1 MTEQYNQIANSPILW
16 MAAAPALCFVFFQ
29 AWLFFRKSLK
39 TAADIGI
46 PDTAVRSAIR
56 GASIASIGPCFMML
70 SGILT
75 LMLYV
80 GAPMAWMRVDFIGS
94 VADALME
101 AAFTAD
107 GMGIKLGKDELS
119 VDYLCAAAIV
129 MTTCGLPFLLF
140 VSFFAHRMDKVNH
153 FMSGGNIHLIPIIG
167 SGAMIGSF
175 GALTMNFAYPL
186 GANTIAIIASA
197 LSMAAIVLYNRKAN
211 LQWLKEWGLTI
222 CMLIGMSVAVLY
234 K

>member
-1 MTEQYNQIANSPILW
+1 MTEAYSNIANNILMW
-16 MAAAPALCFVFFQ
+16 LAAAPALCFVFAQ
-29 AWLFFRKSLK
+29 ALLFFRKSVR
-39 TAADIGI
+39 TAKEMGI
-46 PDTAVRSAIR
+46 PEKNIKSAIR

-107 GMGIKLGKDELS
+107 GMGITLGKSELD
-119 VDYLCAAAIV
+119 VNYLCATAIV

-140 VSFFAHRMDKVNH
+140 VSFFAHKMDKVNST
-153 FMSGGNIHLIPIIG
+153 MSGGNVHLIPIIG
-167 SGAMIGSF
+167 GGAMLGSF

-186 GANTIAIIASA
+186 GANTVAILASA
-197 LSMAAIVLYNRKAN
+197 LSMACIVLYNRKAQ

-222 CMLIGMSVAVLY
+222 CMLVGMVIAVLV

>member
-1 MTEQYNQIANSPILW
+1 MTEEYSAIANSIFMWL
-16 MAAAPALCFVFFQ
+16 AAAPALCFVFAQ
-29 AWLFFRKSLK
+29 AFLFFRKSVR
-39 TAADIGI
+39 TARELGI
-46 PDTAVRSAIR
+46 TDKQVKGAIR
-56 GASIASIGPCFMML
+56 GASISSIGPCFMML

-107 GMGIKLGKDELS
+107 GMGITLGQSELD
-119 VDYLCAAAIV
+119 VHYLCAAAIV

-140 VSFFAHRMDKVNH
+140 VSFFAHRMEKVNKVI
-153 FMSGGNIHLIPIIG
+153 SGGNIKLIPIIG
-167 SGAMIGSF
+167 GGAMIGSF

-186 GANTIAIIASA
+186 GANTVAILVSA
-197 LSMAAIVLYNRKAN
+197 FSMACIVLYNRKAN
-211 LQWLKEWGLTI
+211 VQWLKEWGLTI
-222 CMLIGMSVAVLY
+222 CMLFGMTAAVIV

>member
-1 MTEQYNQIANSPILW
+1 MTEQYSDIANSWILW
-16 MAAAPALCFVFFQ
+16 MAAAPALCFVFAQ
-29 AWLFFRKSLK
+29 AFLFFRKSLR
-39 TAADIGI
+39 TAKEIGI
-46 PDTAVRSAIR
+46 SDAKVSSAIR

-107 GMGIKLGKDELS
+107 GMGLTLGKSELNAS
-119 VDYLCAAAIV
+119 YLCAAAIV

-140 VSFFAHRMDKVNH
+140 VSFFAHRMDKVNKVI
-153 FMSGGNIHLIPIIG
+153 SGGNVHLIPIIG
-167 SGAMIGSF
+167 SGALIGSF
-175 GALTMNFAYPL
+175 GALTMNFGYPL
-186 GANTIAIIASA
+186 GANTLAIISSASA
-197 LSMAAIVLYNRKAN
+197 MAGITLYNRKAN
-211 LQWLKEWGLTI
+211 IQWLKEWGLTI
-222 CMLIGMSVAVLY
+222 CMVIGMAVAVIA

>member
-1 MTEQYNQIANSPILW
+1 MTEEYSQIANSIFLW
-16 MAAAPALCFVFFQ
+16 IAAAPALCFVFAQ
-29 AWLFFRKSLK
+29 AFLFFRKSIK
-39 TAADIGI
+39 TAKDLGI
-46 PDTAVRSAIR
+46 PDSKIRSAIR
-56 GASIASIGPCFMML
+56 GSSIASIGPCFMML

-107 GMGIKLGKDELS
+107 GMNITLGQSEL
-119 VDYLCAAAIV
+119 DANYLGATAIV

-140 VSFFAHRMDKVNH
+140 VSFFAHRMDKVNKV
-153 FMSGGNIHLIPIIG
+153 MSGGNVHLIPIIG
-167 SGAMIGSF
+167 GGAMIGSF

-186 GANTIAIIASA
+186 GANTIAIITSA
-197 LSMAAIVLYNRKAN
+197 LSMACIVIYNRKAN
-211 LQWLKEWGLTI
+211 IQWLKEWGLTV
-222 CMLIGMSVAVLY
+222 CMVIGMTSAVLI

>member
-1 MTEQYNQIANSPILW
+1 MNNDYNEIANSPIMWL
-16 MAAAPALCFVFFQ
+16 AAAPALCFVFIQ
-29 AWLFFRKSLK
+29 AWLFFRKSVK
-39 TAADIGI
+39 TAAETGI
-46 PDTAVRSAIR
+46 PATAVKRAIR

-107 GMGIKLGKDELS
+107 GMGIRLGEDRLT

-140 VSFFAHRMDKVNH
+140 VSFFADRMDKVNH
-153 FMSGGNIHLIPIIG
+153 VMSGGKTHLIPIIG
-167 SGAMIGSF
+167 SGALIGSF
-175 GALTMNFAYPL
+175 GALTMNAGYPL
-186 GANTIAIIASA
+186 GANTVAIIVSA
-197 LSMAAIVLYNRKAN
+197 LSMAAILLYNRRHN
-211 LQWLKEWGLTI
+211 LQWLKEWGLTL
-222 CMLIGMSVAVLY
+222 CMVAGMGAAVLY
-234 K
+234 N